1 MQFQQVVRE
10 KTLGMSSSIRTEMGW
25 DVTGNIYNLCTNLHS
40 KHEFEL
46 HLAFGNAVLTFTI
59 SGLKNSQKLSQI
71 EKNPPKPL
79 CSFVCKGS
87 LENRKCLAVNPLFC

>member
-1 MQFQQVVRE
+1 MMQFQQVVRE

-46 HLAFGNAVLTFTI
+46 DLTFGNAVLTFTI
-59 SGLKNSQKLSQI
+59 
-71 EKNPPKPL
+71 
-79 CSFVCKGS
+79 
-87 LENRKCLAVNPLFC
+87 